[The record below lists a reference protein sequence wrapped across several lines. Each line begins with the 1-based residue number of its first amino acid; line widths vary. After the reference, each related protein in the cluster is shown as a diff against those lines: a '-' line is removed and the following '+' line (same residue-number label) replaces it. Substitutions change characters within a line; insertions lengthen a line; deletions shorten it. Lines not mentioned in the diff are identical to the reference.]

1 MFRRPLR
8 AAFGSAGFGPAMAAM
23 SGIGLLSI
31 MDAVIKHVSADH
43 STPQIALMR
52 YVCGTLIA
60 FAVFRAMGTPWPS
73 RATLRP
79 HIWRSLVVA
88 ATALTFFYALAVLPL
103 AVVLALSFTAP
114 IFIAL
119 FAALLLGE
127 RPDRT
132 IISALVLGFAGV
144 LVVLWH
150 EVDGA
155 GAANAWGL
163 AAALTSAVTYALSMV
178 ALKSRAAHDP
188 LPTIVLL
195 QNLLP
200 GFIIAPLAATSW
212 TAPAPAEFITF
223 FIIGALGTGGH
234 LLMASAY
241 KRAEAS
247 RLGVFEYTAFIWAV
261 GIGFFA
267 FAEVPSLS
275 TLAGAAL
282 IVGGALIASRRVPP
296 APEPEVEI
304 GP

>member
-1 MFRRPLR
+1 MTRLFT
-8 AAFGSAGFGPAMAAM
+8 GAGARLALLGPALSAIG
-23 SGIGLLSI
+23 GIGLLSI
-31 MDAVIKHVSADH
+31 MDAVIKHASASH
-43 STPQIALMR
+43 STPQIAAMR

-60 FAVFRAMGTPWPS
+60 FAVFRAMRTPWPS
-73 RATLRP
+73 LATLRP
-79 HIWRSLVVA
+79 HMWRSVVVA
-88 ATALTFFYALAVLPL
+88 ATALSFFYALAVLPL

-127 RPDRT
+127 RPDRS
-132 IISALVLGFAGV
+132 IIAALLLGFSGV

-150 EVDGA
+150 EVEGA

-163 AAALTSAVTYALSMV
+163 AAALASAVTYALSMV

-200 GFIIAPLAATSW
+200 AFIIVPLAVPVW
-212 TAPAPAEFITF
+212 TAPAPSEFITF
-223 FIIGALGTGGH
+223 LIIGALGTGGH

-241 KRAEAS
+241 KRADAS

-267 FAEVPSLS
+267 FAEIPSVS

-282 IVGGALIASRRVPP
+282 IVGGALLASRRPSP